1 MYRGSRGVLIR
12 AVHLKFSKTNYDVIF
27 GEEKKFRQRL
37 VATAEGPFSTVRLIT
52 RPARRQEANRVHT
65 LV

>member
-1 MYRGSRGVLIR
+1 MYRDSRGVLIR

-37 VATAEGPFSTVRLIT
+37 EATAEGPFTTVRTL
-52 RPARRQEANRVHT
+52 HT
-65 LV
+65 YTLYFSFSYKII

>member
-1 MYRGSRGVLIR
+1 MYRDSRGVLIR

-27 GEEKKFRQRL
+27 GVEKKFRQRL
-37 VATAEGPFSTVRLIT
+37 EATAEGPFTTVRLIT
-52 RPARRQEANRVHT
+52 RPARRQEANRVRA

>member
-1 MYRGSRGVLIR
+1 MYRDSRGVLIR

-27 GEEKKFRQRL
+27 GVEKKFRQHL
-37 VATAEGPFSTVRLIT
+37 EATAEGPFTTVRLIT
-52 RPARRQEANRVHT
+52 RPARRQEANRVRA